1 LAALGWIL
9 LASSAR
15 ADTIIYNN
23 TTTPSGHI
31 LNGGATEING
41 DDVTAMLANEITVA
55 AGCGGAS
62 ISGFT
67 FGVANFSG
75 STVTAY
81 VLLSFYSNNGPS
93 GGPGAF
99 LGGYSEEITNLTTA
113 TRTTFTASGLTGFN
127 VPASGTFWVG
137 ITFDDTDGGRNS
149 ATGATAAQLN
159 GLGVELT
166 TSPVTV
172 GSNQNYYFLSS
183 AANPFIANNPSG
195 SDVTP
200 TDPNFEISLST
211 PAPEPGTGMLS
222 LLAALPVATVG
233 LIRRRRRAKG

>member
-1 LAALGWIL
+1 
-9 LASSAR
+9 
-15 ADTIIYNN
+15 
-23 TTTPSGHI
+23 
-31 LNGGATEING
+31 
-41 DDVTAMLANEITVA
+41 MLANEITVA

-127 VPASGTFWVG
+127 VHDFCMLEGFPRISECN
-137 ITFDDTDGGRNS
+137 DR
-149 ATGATAAQLN
+149 QL
-159 GLGVELT
+159 
-166 TSPVTV
+166 
-172 GSNQNYYFLSS
+172 
-183 AANPFIANNPSG
+183 
-195 SDVTP
+195 DR
-200 TDPNFEISLST
+200 
-211 PAPEPGTGMLS
+211 
-222 LLAALPVATVG
+222 LAAKMGAVL
-233 LIRRRRRAKG
+233 RRRKGL